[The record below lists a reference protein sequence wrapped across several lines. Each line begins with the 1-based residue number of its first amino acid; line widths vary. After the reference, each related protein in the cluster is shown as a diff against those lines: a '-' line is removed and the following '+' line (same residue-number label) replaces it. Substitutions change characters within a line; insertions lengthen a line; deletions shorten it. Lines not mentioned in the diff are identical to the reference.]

1 MQVIAFLDGRPGHE
15 KQTMG
20 ILGELRAMVDLEVI
34 EIRLK
39 RQTLPAMVL
48 DLAGLLVL
56 RKKTSGLGGYHDAD
70 LLIGTGTQTHVPML
84 RMKRALGIPAVT
96 CMVPASYLRPMFDL
110 CFAPLHDGIA
120 AGGNIVTTIGPPN
133 CASPQGEKDESTGLI
148 LLGGV
153 DPKSHEGRSR
163 ELVEQIRTLVEREA
177 DVTWTVSSSP
187 RTPADMVEM
196 MTELADESAKVDFF
210 RFEQTEPGWIEKQYA
225 RSRNVW
231 VTADSMSMVYEA
243 LSAGCRVGLL
253 PVAWKRAENKFK
265 RSADYLAQHGLVVP
279 YSSWLAGGEGLWQ
292 GQEPLNEA
300 RRCAAE
306 IVRRWPPKD

>member
-39 RQTLPAMVL
+39 RQTLLAMVL
-48 DLAGLLVL
+48 DLAGLLAL
-56 RKKTSGLGGYHDAD
+56 RKKTSGLGDYHDAD
-70 LLIGTGTQTHVPML
+70 LLIGTGSQAHVPML

-133 CASPQGEKDESTGLI
+133 CASPQGEKDDSTGLI

-153 DPKSHEGRSR
+153 DPKSHDWRSL
-163 ELVEQIRTLVEREA
+163 ELVEQIRTIIRRGEGVR
-177 DVTWTVSSSP
+177 WTISSSP
-187 RTPADMVEM
+187 RTPEDMVEM
-196 MTELADESAKVDFF
+196 MTELADEAANVDFF
-210 RFEQTEPGWIEKQYA
+210 RFEETEPGWIEKQYA
-225 RSRNVW
+225 RSRYVW

-279 YSSWLAGGEGLWQ
+279 YSSWLAGREGQWQ
-292 GQEPLNEA
+292 GHEPLNEA